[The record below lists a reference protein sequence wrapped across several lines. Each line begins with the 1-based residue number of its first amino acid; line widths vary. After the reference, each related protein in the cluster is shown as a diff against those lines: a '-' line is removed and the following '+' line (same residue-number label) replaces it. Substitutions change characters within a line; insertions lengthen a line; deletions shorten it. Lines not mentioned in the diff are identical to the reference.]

1 MGDEGRNGYD
11 ERRAAMYQYD
21 EHPGQAGTTQTVT
34 ATTRQAR
41 RRRTARLGGIGG
53 GAVALVGVLA
63 FGAAQLAAPDQAD
76 AAAVTPSATADVPI
90 VDGYQPSW
98 LDWTDLTCG
107 MSDADLRS
115 SARGWSARAAGDVY
129 GRTSDF
135 GGERTTSWSMG
146 AKVREGRGS
155 LDVAP
160 VLVWSQDGVVVDL
173 GPNVFDGPGPQSEP
187 LLDAGRGAIDAQAA
201 AYSTCVPTQTEA
213 GDRFQ
218 TPLPEGDYE
227 VRVVAFP
234 ETRSGRWDTVVSKPV
249 PVRIDADGAHSPT
262 GDRGGDAATAPVDQ
276 LDGEITRF
284 DLDRSTEWVTAGQ
297 TQRDYSSDTPMRIEG
312 ICESSDVED
321 LLPVEAV
328 LPSTGEVLAST
339 QITCDGFLSGSE
351 VGVLAGGGEVVDLR
365 LPDVPDGVARA
376 SFSLAAATPQ
386 GPAGECSATGVEPT
400 YPADGSPSEGA
411 AVAAESIL
419 DAALACDT
427 DTLIALAADSRTELM
442 FGTETPE
449 QAFALPDTD
458 TERYR
463 NLAALLGSTRGA
475 FAGGPEDNRTVVW
488 PRVATPEFRDSDEAW
503 QEVVD
508 AGILTQEQAD
518 AQRADET
525 FGYTGM
531 VVGIAENGTWR
542 YYSATD

>member
-1 MGDEGRNGYD
+1 MS
-11 ERRAAMYQYD
+11 
-21 EHPGQAGTTQTVT
+21 
-34 ATTRQAR
+34 
-41 RRRTARLGGIGG
+41 G
-53 GAVALVGVLA
+53 GAIALASVLA

-76 AAAVTPSATADVPI
+76 AAAPSAATDVPI
-90 VDGYQPSW
+90 LDGYQPSW

-135 GGERTTSWSMG
+135 GGDPTTSWSMA
-146 AKVREGRGS
+146 AKVREGQGS
-155 LDVAP
+155 LDVTP

-187 LLDAGRGAIDAQAA
+187 LLGAGRGAIEAQAA
-201 AYSTCVPTQTEA
+201 AYSTCVPTETET

-218 TPLPEGDYE
+218 TPLPEGNYE

-249 PVRIDADGAHSPT
+249 PVRIDADGAHSPV

-284 DLDRSTEWVTAGQ
+284 DLDRSTEWVSAGQ
-297 TQRDYSSDTPMRIEG
+297 TQRGYSSDTPMRIEG
-312 ICESSDVED
+312 ICESSDPED
-321 LLPVEAV
+321 LLPVEVV

-339 QITCDGFLSGSE
+339 QVTCDGLEAGSE
-351 VGVLAGGGEVVDLR
+351 VGVLAGGEEVVDLR
-365 LPDVPDGVARA
+365 LPRVPDGVARA
-376 SFSLAAATPQ
+376 SFTLASATPG
-386 GPAGECSATGVEPT
+386 GPAGECSATGMTPLYPDGNAPT
-400 YPADGSPSEGA
+400 EGA
-411 AVAAESIL
+411 AAAAASIVT
-419 DAALACDT
+419 AALDCDSEA
-427 DTLIALAADSRTELM
+427 LVALAADSGTELM

-449 QAFALPDTD
+449 QTFALP
-458 TERYR
+458 EAEGVEHYR
-463 NLAALLGSTRGA
+463 SLVALLGSTRPA
-475 FAGGPEDNRTVVW
+475 VAGGDPANQTVVW
-488 PRVATPEFRDSDEAW
+488 PRVATQEFRDSDEAW

-542 YYSATD
+542 YYSSTD